1 MNFCQ
6 KISLLC
12 NLALWNLKS
21 MEMLWILNLKK
32 NISKHINFEYST
44 TFLANCVNDYDIS
57 KGCTIRLISSC
68 TPMKQTW
75 SRAPLQLYL
84 DICYIF
90 FFLKSN
96 ENMTD
101 ILLRVRYP
109 VSGWTSGKTAIRFI
123 PLFNSLD
130 FKSFDEKKARYIV
143 SLPNNNLQKER
154 RKRHT
159 RSHTH
164 THTHSTH
171 MGSNIAA

>member
-32 NISKHINFEYST
+32 KNISMHINFEYST

-57 KGCTIRLISSC
+57 KGCTILLISSC

-90 FFLKSN
+90 FFSN
-96 ENMTD
+96 LMKIWLTFCLELD
-101 ILLRVRYP
+101 IRYRAGHPAKLLSDSSLFSNLLISKALMKKKLDRLHQYQT
-109 VSGWTSGKTAIRFI
+109 TSCERKE
-123 PLFNSLD
+123 
-130 FKSFDEKKARYIV
+130 EKGTHA
-143 SLPNNNLQKER
+143 
-154 RKRHT
+154 HT
-159 RSHTH
+159 TH
-164 THTHSTH
+164 THT
-171 MGSNIAA
+171 